1 MLRWM
6 LVGFAAIIGGCS
18 GGVNRTVDKPID
30 EVRAIVQSSANS
42 LGTADYILPGAS
54 HRADLMPDGM
64 IWRFTHNE
72 REYGRMTISLASK
85 DANSTQVSTK
95 FEEIGDAAGPGV
107 LFAQEA
113 ARGLSEEILTAALD
127 GRQVNATA
135 LSDQFK
141 IQAAKDPLAVGGAA
155 RAYMDEAANMMKEN
169 QPRAGTYSSSGKK
182 QPYDK
187 EQPYDKT
194 PAYDRN

>member
-1 MLRWM
+1 MLRWV
-6 LVGFAAIIGGCS
+6 LVGVAAILGGCS
-18 GGVNRTVDKPID
+18 GGVNRTVDKPIE
-30 EVRAIVQSSANS
+30 EVRAIVQMSANS
-42 LGTADYILPGAS
+42 LTMADHILPGAS

-64 IWRFTHNE
+64 VWRFTHNE
-72 REYGRMTISLASK
+72 RDYARMTISLASK
-85 DANSTQVSTK
+85 DPNSTQVSTK
-95 FEEIGDAAGPGV
+95 FEEVGDATGPGV
-107 LFAQEA
+107 PFAQET

-169 QPRAGTYSSSGKK
+169 QARAGTSVGSGKQ

-187 EQPYDKT
+187 KQPYDKT

>member
-1 MLRWM
+1 MLRLV
-6 LVGFAAIIGGCS
+6 LVGLAAILGGCS
-18 GGVNRTVDKPID
+18 GGMNRTVDKPID
-30 EVRAIVQSSANS
+30 EVRAIVQMSANS
-42 LGTADYILPGAS
+42 LTMADNILPGAG
-54 HRADLMPDGM
+54 HRADLMPDG
-64 IWRFTHNE
+64 IVWRFTHHE
-72 REYGRMTISLASK
+72 RDYARMTISLTSK
-85 DANSTQVSTK
+85 DPSSTQVSTK
-95 FEEIGDAAGPGV
+95 FEEIDDAIGPG
-107 LFAQEA
+107 LPFAQEA

-169 QPRAGTYSSSGKK
+169 QARAGTSSSSGKQ

-187 EQPYDKT
+187 KQPYDKT

>member
-1 MLRWM
+1 MRWM

-18 GGVNRTVDKPID
+18 DGVNRTVDKPID
-30 EVRAIVQSSANS
+30 EVRAIVQTSANS
-42 LGTADYILPGAS
+42 LGMADYILPGAS
-54 HRADLMPDGM
+54 HRADVMPDGM
-64 IWRFTHNE
+64 IWHFTHNE

-85 DANSTQVSTK
+85 NPNSTRVSTR
-95 FEEIGDAAGPGV
+95 FEEFGDATGPGV
-107 LFAQEA
+107 PFAQEA
-113 ARGLSEEILTAALD
+113 ARGLSEEILSAALD

-155 RAYMDEAANMMKEN
+155 RAYMDEAANMMKED
-169 QPRAGTYSSSGKK
+169 QPRAGTYSGGGKK